1 MQRIERSRKLQS
13 GVQVIWTGDGIKVS
27 DSILY
32 EELIDMKVNAFD
44 LLQNP
49 VIYCIEAKEHR
60 IVSSG

>member
-13 GVQVIWTGDGIKVS
+13 GVQVIWTVDGVKVS
-27 DSILY
+27 DYFSF

-60 IVSSG
+60 IASSV